1 MLLMCRLLSLQRH
14 EFAIYS
20 EYCNNHPHTV
30 NEMNALQQNEQ
41 YTFFFEVRIYMQSQV
56 LA

>member
-1 MLLMCRLLSLQRH
+1 
-14 EFAIYS
+14 
-20 EYCNNHPHTV
+20 
-30 NEMNALQQNEQ
+30 MNALQQNEQ